1 MSLPEPA
8 PNNPVELTAYSVRSC
23 VAPASGSGSPGAF
36 GIYGLRSGAMTG
48 QQVRVTIIAS
58 LLSGLVGV
66 LVSFFFFRR

>member
-1 MSLPEPA
+1 
-8 PNNPVELTAYSVRSC
+8 VERTGKKLALFPSRS
-23 VAPASGSGSPGAF
+23 PLAF